1 MHERRERLSGDYGY
15 DMAHEATGGR
25 AKAPEVRPGGRPAPP
40 PAGHEVEYDRD
51 MSYDEAHDFQGR

>member
-1 MHERRERLSGDYGY
+1 MHERREPLSGDYGY

-40 PAGHEVEYDRD
+40 PTGHEVEYDRD